1 MTNYDQ
7 AWQRLTAAA
16 RQTPDE
22 RETVAPYGFA
32 TRVAAL
38 AMTAREPKLSV
49 IEHLS
54 LRAMFVA
61 CFLAV
66 AAVGANYTTISH
78 LFDDETPPADD
89 PVAALVDIAS

>member
-7 AWQRLTAAA
+7 AWQRLAAA
-16 RQTPDE
+16 AGNAPDE
-22 RETVAPYGFA
+22 GETAAPYGFS

-38 AMTAREPKLSV
+38 AMSAGQPKYSV
-49 IEHLS
+49 IERLS

-61 CFLAV
+61 CLLAV
-66 AAVGANYTTISH
+66 VAVGANYSSISH

>member
-7 AWQRLTAAA
+7 AWQRLAAAA
-16 RQTPDE
+16 RNAPAE
-22 RETVAPYGFA
+22 GETAAPYGFS

-38 AMTAREPKLSV
+38 AMAAGQPRHSVMEALS
-49 IEHLS
+49 I
-54 LRAMFVA
+54 RAMYVA
-61 CFLAV
+61 GLLAV
-66 AAVGANYTTISH
+66 LAVGANYSTISH